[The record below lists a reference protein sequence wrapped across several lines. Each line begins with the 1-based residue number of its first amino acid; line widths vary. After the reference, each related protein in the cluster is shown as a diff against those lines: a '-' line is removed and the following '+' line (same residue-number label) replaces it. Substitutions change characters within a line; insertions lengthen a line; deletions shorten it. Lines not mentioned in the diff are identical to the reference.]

1 MAQATCNYSRSHNF
15 SNEALADAIGN
26 ADLALKAHEAEV
38 KALKEKFKSRGLLTS
53 LLTRDETQR
62 IAANRRA
69 CSSAASGSPRQE
81 NCAFNSFA
89 NPSKFGNATESVT
102 PKVRSSL
109 HGLTTG
115 GIDIVTL

>member
-15 SNEALADAIGN
+15 SNEALAHAIGN

-89 NPSKFGNATESVT
+89 NPSKSGNATESVT

-109 HGLTTG
+109 TM
-115 GIDIVTL
+115 D

>member
-69 CSSAASGSPRQE
+69 CSSAASGSRVRRTVPSTPSLIRP
-81 NCAFNSFA
+81 
-89 NPSKFGNATESVT
+89 NPGML
-102 PKVRSSL
+102 RSR
-109 HGLTTG
+109 
-115 GIDIVTL
+115 